1 MMADYGEIYTDDQIK
16 DIERRKRV
24 KLQHKST
31 ITY

>member
-1 MMADYGEIYTDDQIK
+1 MSDIGEIYTDEQIK

-31 ITY
+31 ITF